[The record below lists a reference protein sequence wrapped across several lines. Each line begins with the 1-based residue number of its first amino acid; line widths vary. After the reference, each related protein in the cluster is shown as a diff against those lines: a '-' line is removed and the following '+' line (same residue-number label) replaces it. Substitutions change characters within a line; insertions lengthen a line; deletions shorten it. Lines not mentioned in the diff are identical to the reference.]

1 MTHLMERAAEDDQLV
16 WVCTCQHYLGA
27 NYAKARAAWEDHLA
41 EDVVADDPLQ
51 ELALIEAK
59 QRHPSQRGLT

>member
-1 MTHLMERAAEDDQLV
+1 MTHLMERVAGDDRTV
-16 WVCTCQHYLGA
+16 WDCTCGKYLHP
-27 NYAKARAAWEDHLA
+27 NILTAATMYDEHL
-41 EDVVADDPLQ
+41 EHDVSADPLQ

>member
-1 MTHLMERAAEDDQLV
+1 MTTHVLERVAEGDRWSFYCTCGTFLAHDAFRAASRLDDHEEAERAS
-16 WVCTCQHYLGA
+16 
-27 NYAKARAAWEDHLA
+27 
-41 EDVVADDPLQ
+41 DPLQ